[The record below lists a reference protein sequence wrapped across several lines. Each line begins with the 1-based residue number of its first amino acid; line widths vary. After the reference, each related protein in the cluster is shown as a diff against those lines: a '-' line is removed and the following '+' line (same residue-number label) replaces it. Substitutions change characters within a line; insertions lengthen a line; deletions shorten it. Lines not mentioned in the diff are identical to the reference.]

1 MQSLAQSRPVD
12 LVVFLFARHVQC
24 PQKVIT
30 SYLVPSARVG
40 QYGTVEKVKVMTLG
54 SVEVLKAHQR
64 QV

>member
-1 MQSLAQSRPVD
+1 MLSLAQSQPVD